1 MPSRMSNPSGQACA
15 GVQKN
20 RMRPVHPGE
29 IWREGL
35 DALGLLASALS
46 KALDVP
52 VNRVKMT
59 MRGQRRVTA
68 DPALRL
74 AHYSGRGGLVVFAP
88 VAFARLAA
96 QAGFVGF
103 DDAFARGSPSQRGY
117 GSACNQAVFWF
128 KSRSR
133 ASRQLDRLFLALTIR
148 LVARNHFCR
157 GTWVLCMRAAGQDVE
172 AGLASVAIPTA
183 RLVPFVLARLLQD
196 GPAGL
201 SPQRTVSRWSR
212 QDSCVGLVKRLLRFM
227 ASPPAREGIIH
238 SLNC

>member
-20 RMRPVHPGE
+20 RMRPVRPGE

-74 AHYSGRGGLVVFAP
+74 AHYLGRGGLVVFAP

-117 GSACNQAVFWF
+117 GSACTKPFSGSSPGHGQSW
-128 KSRSR
+128 
-133 ASRQLDRLFLALTIR
+133 QLDSFSWR
-148 LVARNHFCR
+148 
-157 GTWVLCMRAAGQDVE
+157 
-172 AGLASVAIPTA
+172 
-183 RLVPFVLARLLQD
+183 
-196 GPAGL
+196 
-201 SPQRTVSRWSR
+201 
-212 QDSCVGLVKRLLRFM
+212 
-227 ASPPAREGIIH
+227 
-238 SLNC
+238 